1 MGGPWTTL
9 SSKGLSLHHVA
20 FYEKNITEKEILLS
34 LELKLNMSRANY
46 FLLSHGPPNLMADYG
61 SSLSKAIGLHG
72 PVFYLLSL
80 LH

>member
-1 MGGPWTTL
+1 MWPFGKKKKI
-9 SSKGLSLHHVA
+9 S
-20 FYEKNITEKEILLS
+20 EKESLLS

-72 PVFYLLSL
+72 PVFYLLIR